1 MPKKS
6 TVVVTGFGPFW
17 EHKVNA
23 SWSAVQ
29 ELDRLGLED
38 EDVELITFEIAVEY
52 ETAKKLVPQLWK
64 EYDPCLMVHV
74 GVSGIA
80 KELTLEQQAH
90 NTGYDKPDVSFLV
103 PKSKCCIRD
112 GPDCILS
119 QINMS
124 IVSDEVNSNSCPT
137 KAVVSYN
144 AGKYLC
150 DFVYYISLYQ
160 NCAQTAFIHVPPL
173 GKPYSARQLGE
184 GLRAAI
190 RSMLKQV
197 RQTKGEIL

>member
-1 MPKKS
+1 MPDKR

-23 SWSAVQ
+23 SWAAVQ
-29 ELDRLGLED
+29 ELQRLGLQD
-38 EDVELITFEIAVEY
+38 KDIELITVEVAVEY
-52 ETAKKLVPQLWK
+52 ESAKKLVPQLWK
-64 EYDPCLMVHV
+64 EYDPCLVVHV

-90 NTGYDKPDVSFLV
+90 NTGYDKPDVGYLI
-103 PKSKCCIRD
+103 PPTKCCYQD

-124 IVSDEVNSNSCPT
+124 VVCNDVNSSNCPT
-137 KAVVSYN
+137 NAVVSYN

-173 GKPYSARQLGE
+173 GKPYSVRQLGE

-190 RSMLKQV
+190 HSILKQV
-197 RQTKGEIL
+197 RHTKDS